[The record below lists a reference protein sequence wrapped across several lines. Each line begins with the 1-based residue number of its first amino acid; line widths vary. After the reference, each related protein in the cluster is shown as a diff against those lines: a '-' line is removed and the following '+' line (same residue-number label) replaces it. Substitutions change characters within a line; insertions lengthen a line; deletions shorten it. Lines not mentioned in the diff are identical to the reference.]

1 MIRIVRTNSENSD
14 FVQLVA
20 QLDKLLADLDGRD
33 HDFYNQ
39 YNKIDKIKHVVVA
52 YSGGNPV
59 ACGAIKE
66 FDTETME
73 VKRMFTDANFRGKG
87 LATLVL
93 TELEKWA
100 LELGYSKCILETGK
114 RLPEAVRLYQ
124 KNGYLPIPNYGQ
136 YIAMENSICFEKK
149 IKKPPLA
156 PPQGEEKEEK

>member
-1 MIRIVRTNSENSD
+1 MIRIVRTNSENGD
-14 FVQLVA
+14 FVELVA
-20 QLDKLLADLDGRD
+20 RLDKLLADLDGRD

-39 YNKIDKIKHVVVA
+39 FNKIDRIKHVVVA

-59 ACGAIKE
+59 GCGAIKE
-66 FDTETME
+66 FDIDTME
-73 VKRMFTDANFRGKG
+73 VKRMFTDKNFRGKG

-149 IKKPPLA
+149 LKLKV
-156 PPQGEEKEEK
+156 